1 MPLLFGCVLGRHVIA
16 RERQTYFRSSLLSPR
31 KITVIFILIFRRER
45 SDYRKYVCGSQARRV
60 RVKTNA
66 GEIQARENVIGL
78 REEKG

>member
-1 MPLLFGCVLGRHVIA
+1 MRNDHATTIWLCV
-16 RERQTYFRSSLLSPR
+16 RQACYSPR
-31 KITVIFILIFRRER
+31 TAVTVIFILIFRRER